1 MRRASESSSLRSD
14 SLWAKVDSNH
24 MPHKDAPAK
33 HEFESFL
40 GRLARIAAVNNMWGS
55 LVPAPQHLGATPS
68 AKLAPGQGFEP

>member
-1 MRRASESSSLRSD
+1 
-14 SLWAKVDSNH
+14 